1 MSAPSTRTT
10 HPGATQRLR
19 LEVLIAVL
27 ILSGVLNSANYLVR
41 GQLALLAFTGPMVL
55 LMALLAVWLR
65 RCKGLV
71 DPAACAPSGPG
82 TVSCSQAG
90 LVSDG
95 EGCCSNSG
103 SSTASCTIDYCIV
116 IGTSGCVSGY
126 YKARGQ
132 KFRCPS
138 CQDLNQCAA
147 AAVQACQ

>member
-82 TVSCSQAG
+82 TV
-90 LVSDG
+90 
-95 EGCCSNSG
+95 
-103 SSTASCTIDYCIV
+103 
-116 IGTSGCVSGY
+116 
-126 YKARGQ
+126 
-132 KFRCPS
+132 
-138 CQDLNQCAA
+138 
-147 AAVQACQ
+147 